1 MTALKSYKAHF
12 VQELDE
18 EDFHNGVDTCKILI
32 PMLEDNDTQESFF
45 FRLSY
50 FLFTWVSQYA

>member
-12 VQELDE
+12 VQELDK
-18 EDFHNGVDTCKILI
+18 EDFYNVVDICKILV

-45 FRLSY
+45 FR
-50 FLFTWVSQYA
+50 